1 MRITFRG
8 AARTVTGSKHQIDVD
23 GKSYLLDCGLFQGRR
38 KESRELNSRFAF
50 DPAKLEAVILSH
62 AHIDH
67 SGALPALVK
76 RGFEGPIYTTPASAD
91 LCGKMLL
98 DSGHIQ
104 EKDAEYLN
112 RRRSRRRRIDPG
124 FNSGAVEP
132 LYTKDDAQ
140 RSLKQFK
147 TVDYRE
153 PTAISDGLSYE
164 CYDAG
169 HILGSSSVTL
179 HHRKGS
185 KTTRLVFSGD
195 VGRRGLPIIRD
206 PQNVPPAD
214 YLIMESTYGGRLHR
228 RGQDVKDQLAS
239 VVRKTVERGGN
250 IIVPAFAVG
259 RTQQLVILLNELT
272 QEKRIPEI
280 PIFVDSPLATNATE
294 IYRAHPECYDA
305 EARTHLLDQRDPFA
319 FGRLRYTR
327 NVDES
332 KALNDLDYPF
342 VVISASGMCEAG
354 RILHHLK
361 AHLPD
366 PRNTVLITGYQA
378 EHTLGRKLL
387 EGHREVPVFGRP
399 VSVRADVKKL
409 NELSAHADHDELLTW
424 LEPVAP
430 TLKKIFLVHGEVG
443 PAEKLRDAIKER
455 YKIDAYI
462 PNVNETVKLD

>member
-8 AARTVTGSKHQIDVD
+8 AARTVTGSKHQVEVD
-23 GKSYLLDCGLFQGRR
+23 GRSYLLDCGLFQGRR

-50 DPAKLEAVILSH
+50 DPAKLDAVVLSH
-62 AHIDH
+62 SHIDH

-91 LCGKMLL
+91 LCSRMLL

-112 RRRSRRRRIDPG
+112 RRRSRRRRIDPD
-124 FNSGAVEP
+124 FKSGEVQP
-132 LYTKDDAQ
+132 LYTKDDAE

-147 TVDYRE
+147 SVDYRT
-153 PTAISDGLSYE
+153 PTPLADGLSYE

-179 HHRKGS
+179 HYRKGD

-195 VGRRGLPIIRD
+195 VGRAGLPIIRD
-206 PQNVPPAD
+206 PQPVPPAD

-228 RGQDVKDQLAS
+228 RGTDVKDQLER
-239 VVRKTVERGGN
+239 VVRTTVERGGN
-250 IIVPAFAVG
+250 MIVPAFAVG

-272 QEKRIPEI
+272 QEGRIPEI

-294 IYRAHPECYDA
+294 IYQAHPECYDA

-327 NVDES
+327 NVEES

-342 VVISASGMCEAG
+342 IVISASGMCEAG
-354 RILHHLK
+354 RVLHHLK
-361 AHLPD
+361 NHLPD

-378 EHTLGRKLL
+378 EHTLGRKIL
-387 EGHREVPVFGRP
+387 EGHREVPIFGQE
-399 VSVRADVKKL
+399 VTVRAQVEKL
-409 NELSAHADHDELLTW
+409 NELSAHADHDELLKW
-424 LEPVAP
+424 LAP
-430 TLKKIFLVHGEVG
+430 IAPSLEKIFLVHGEVG

-455 YKIDAYI
+455 FGLQAYI
-462 PNVNETVKLD
+462 PNVNESVNLD